1 MGDQMGDHTSER
13 VSLDEIR
20 SRVRL
25 HPEDEAY
32 LEKILPTLG
41 AE

>member
-1 MGDQMGDHTSER
+1 MADLMVDHISER

-20 SRVRL
+20 SRVYF

-41 AE
+41 TE